1 MQSSNLP
8 ARKRLDWI
16 DRTKGLAILG
26 IVLFHFFQNYPDRL
40 FIVSFLDKFG
50 AKFGLVAVDLFF
62 VIAGF
67 NISYSI
73 KDKLLYNL
81 AFWKSWLIKRLDRLY
96 PTYIFAVC
104 CSLLLYAVSGR
115 SVRYFSLEFVMSF
128 LGLGGY
134 LLQAINPGFWFFT
147 VILQAYLLT
156 PVLYILL
163 KANRRDFLIFGIV
176 AGVLTKTICLQLEPG
191 SSAYR
196 YFLNNNFLGS
206 YIFQFGLGL
215 YWGCI
220 YVSHG
225 ALRKSDYMTSLV
237 LFCSGAIAYIGFAV
251 QNIDIV
257 YMQGFDIVFTPFL
270 FILCILG
277 FQFFENLK
285 PIFPFLNVLSI
296 LGIYSYPIYLI
307 HQPMLFVT
315 LPEIVNSLTLDPTIK
330 VMVCLSFTALLLLFY
345 IIVFVKL
352 ENWLT
357 KKLS

>member
-196 YFLNNNFLGS
+196 YFLNNNFLG
-206 YIFQFGLGL
+206 
-215 YWGCI
+215 
-220 YVSHG
+220 
-225 ALRKSDYMTSLV
+225 
-237 LFCSGAIAYIGFAV
+237 
-251 QNIDIV
+251 
-257 YMQGFDIVFTPFL
+257 
-270 FILCILG
+270 
-277 FQFFENLK
+277 
-285 PIFPFLNVLSI
+285 
-296 LGIYSYPIYLI
+296 
-307 HQPMLFVT
+307 
-315 LPEIVNSLTLDPTIK
+315 
-330 VMVCLSFTALLLLFY
+330 
-345 IIVFVKL
+345 
-352 ENWLT
+352 
-357 KKLS
+357 